1 MNEFKFLGTITH
13 ILPTESGV
21 SKSNKDWKKLQFVV
35 KEEKENYP
43 QSMVFT
49 MMDAKKI
56 ENFEKYNKVGHA
68 VEVSFNLS
76 AREYNGK
83 WYADVT
89 AWSVFSATSKQEAH
103 ENIKNSAVSSKVM
116 DKQFDSIVDDD
127 LPF

>member
-1 MNEFKFLGTITH
+1 MNQFKFLGTITN
-13 ILPTESGV
+13 ILPLQSGT
-21 SKSNKDWKKLQFVV
+21 SQNGKDWQKLQFVV
-35 KEEKENYP
+35 KEEKAEYP

-56 ENFEKYNKVGHA
+56 ENFTKYEKVGNA
-68 VEVSFNLS
+68 VEVAFNLS

-89 AWSVFSATSKQEAH
+89 AWSVFGAKSED
-103 ENIKNSAVSSKVM
+103 NIKQSAVITDM
-116 DKQFDSIVDDD
+116 D